1 MFKENKFIRSQE
13 LHINKLILYIN
24 LCNVL
29 KI

>member
-1 MFKENKFIRSQE
+1 MYKEIKFKRSQE
-13 LHINKLILYIN
+13 FHINKLVLYIN